1 MRNWKGK
8 RTVLISRVSTTDQKD
23 NGYSLLQQ
31 KDLLYEYCNKHSI
44 NVVKYLEEDYTGTTL
59 ERPQIKKLRQLIKT
73 NQVDLV
79 LFHKWD
85 RFSRKTSQGLV
96 EIENIQSKGV
106 EINAI
111 AEYID
116 FKVPQQRMMLFMYL
130 GLGEVENA
138 VRSQRTKNGI
148 IGALKEGRH
157 VNKAPIGYIN
167 GKDPNNPSKPLIQP
181 CPEKAPLIEAIFKEY
196 ATGLY
201 SQESLRKK
209 YHKLGINRT
218 KSQFSNL
225 LSNIKYAGKIMVP
238 ENNGDPMKIIDAL
251 HEAIIDPVT
260 FHKVQQIKNN
270 KANARIN
277 TKKSSKH
284 EEQLPLRG
292 GVLKCAKCGN
302 NLTGSPSKSRNGNY
316 HYYYHCNARKGCGE
330 RFKVELAHT
339 ELEKILTSL
348 KPPTEVVEL
357 FKEILV
363 DEYKSNQSNRLNTVK
378 KLKKLKTQIE
388 EKLDNLTEKFID
400 DSIDKETYNRL
411 KNKYNNQINDLIID
425 IDEHSDYQKDINL
438 YVDFGVQLLTSLNK
452 FYKKATTEIKRKIIG
467 SIFSEKLVFEDK
479 KYRTAK
485 LNDAVA
491 VIFNNNKELE
501 ISVNKKRHA
510 ISNVSYSVAGT
521 GLEPVTFGL

>member
-1 MRNWKGK
+1 M
-8 RTVLISRVSTTDQKD
+8 
-23 NGYSLLQQ
+23 
-31 KDLLYEYCNKHSI
+31 
-44 NVVKYLEEDYTGTTL
+44 
-59 ERPQIKKLRQLIKT
+59 
-73 NQVDLV
+73 

-225 LSNIKYAGKIMVP
+225 LSNIKYVGKIIVP

-251 HEAIIDPVT
+251 HEAIIVPVT

-277 TKKSSKH
+277 TKNQVNTKNNYLY
-284 EEQLPLRG
+284 EEEYLN
-292 GVLKCAKCGN
+292 VLN
-302 NLTGSPSKSRNGNY
+302 
-316 HYYYHCNARKGCGE
+316 
-330 RFKVELAHT
+330 VEIT
-339 ELEKILTSL
+339 
-348 KPPTEVVEL
+348 
-357 FKEILV
+357 
-363 DEYKSNQSNRLNTVK
+363 
-378 KLKKLKTQIE
+378 
-388 EKLDNLTEKFID
+388 
-400 DSIDKETYNRL
+400 
-411 KNKYNNQINDLIID
+411 
-425 IDEHSDYQKDINL
+425 
-438 YVDFGVQLLTSLNK
+438 
-452 FYKKATTEIKRKIIG
+452 
-467 SIFSEKLVFEDK
+467 
-479 KYRTAK
+479 
-485 LNDAVA
+485 
-491 VIFNNNKELE
+491 
-501 ISVNKKRHA
+501 
-510 ISNVSYSVAGT
+510 
-521 GLEPVTFGL
+521 